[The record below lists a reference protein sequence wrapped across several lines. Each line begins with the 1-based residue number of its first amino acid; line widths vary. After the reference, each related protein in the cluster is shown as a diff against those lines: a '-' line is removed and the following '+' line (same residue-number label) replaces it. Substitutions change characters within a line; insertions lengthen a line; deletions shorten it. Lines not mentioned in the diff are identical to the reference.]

1 MQINEGE
8 RINLTEFCTTL
19 VRELGLINSTRA
31 RCNSKK
37 KKKKL
42 KFKFQVF
49 PARKLTLISKLAI

>member
-8 RINLTEFCTTL
+8 RINLTEFCTIL

-31 RCNSKK
+31 RCNSK

>member
-37 KKKKL
+37 KKKL

-49 PARKLTLISKLAI
+49 AARKLTLISKLAI